1 MLHRTAAR
9 VGGSAGICEAKVVA
23 VLVWCLEVG
32 KWVVLK
38 GQTQNRG
45 ERVEIGVFRRTEQGR
60 GVVTKALIPN

>member
-45 ERVEIGVFRRTEQGR
+45 EG
-60 GVVTKALIPN
+60 